1 MPQPVHA
8 GTGIFWVMQLYSQ
21 PAHKTDFSHRLQQY
35 DFTQRYNILAGRGGR
50 APCALHRVFV
60 LPANQLQQTRRA
72 LGLLLGTYFSPDIC
86 CSAPQQTTQINLE
99 EAVSV
104 SKVFIR

>member
-1 MPQPVHA
+1 MPQVHA
-8 GTGIFWVMQLYSQ
+8 GMGIFWMMQLYSQ
-21 PAHKTDFSHRLQQY
+21 PAHKMDFSHRLQQY
-35 DFTQRYNILAGRGGR
+35 DFTECYNILAGRVGR

-60 LPANQLQQTRRA
+60 LPANQLQQTQRA

-86 CSAPQQTTQINLE
+86 CSAPQQTTQINFQE
-99 EAVSV
+99 VVSV